1 MNESRNIFDLLG
13 KIDWE
18 GGITGILD
26 YGERKIDGYEVP
38 DDLKEAW
45 EEMADRYSDFESE
58 MENVMDLLNTYV
70 LQYNEE
76 KEF

>member
-1 MNESRNIFDLLG
+1 MTESRNIFDLLG

-26 YGERKIDGYEVP
+26 YGERNIDAYEVP
-38 DDLKEAW
+38 DSLKEAW
-45 EEMADRYSDFESE
+45 EEMADLYGDFESA
-58 MENVMDLLNTYV
+58 MDTVMDILDKCAV
-70 LQYNEE
+70 QYNEL

>member
-58 MENVMDLLNTYV
+58 MENVMDLLNMYV

>member
-26 YGERKIDGYEVP
+26 YGERKIDDYEVP

-45 EEMADRYSDFESE
+45 EDMADRYSDFEDE
-58 MENVMDLLNTYV
+58 MEKVMDLLNTYV